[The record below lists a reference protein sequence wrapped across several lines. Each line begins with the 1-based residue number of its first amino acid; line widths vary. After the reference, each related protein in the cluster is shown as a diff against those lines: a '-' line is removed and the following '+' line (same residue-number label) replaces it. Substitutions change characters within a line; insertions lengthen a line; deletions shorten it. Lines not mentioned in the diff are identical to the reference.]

1 MVVEQ
6 SRRSSQR
13 YETSDKNDPS
23 SCQHRCHCSS
33 HSSPLAGWN
42 IKISVRYSFHI
53 MYTMTNQEI
62 AKILAEMAAL
72 FAMEGVAFKPRA
84 YEKAALGVEALDR
97 EVHEIYTSGGLK
109 ALEEI
114 PGVGRGIA
122 LHIKEM
128 LKTGSFR
135 EYRQMKKKM
144 PADIAGL
151 TAVEGVG
158 PKMVRTL
165 WEKLGVRNLADLEKA
180 AVAGKIRK
188 LPHLGQKSEERILK
202 GIAFLKQS
210 GGRRVLG
217 LLLPEVH
224 AMEKMIES
232 FPEIERVAVAGSV
245 RRARETIGDIDILV
259 ASVKPEKVT
268 ARFSALPQVG
278 HVHGSGPTKT
288 NVRLKN
294 GLDCDLRV
302 VPAKSWGAA
311 LNYFTGSKDHNVALR
326 EIAIKKGWKL
336 NEYGL
341 FKGEKMIAGRTEEEI
356 YKKLGLRYIEP
367 ELRENMGEIEA
378 ALRQAQG
385 KRPGLPNLIGYDD
398 LRGDLQVQTDWTDG
412 ENSIEQMAAAA
423 AAAGLS
429 YIAITDHTKSLAMT
443 GGADEKKLL
452 KQMATIDRL
461 NATKFKSSKFKILK
475 GAEVNI
481 GKDGTLDI
489 ADEVLAKL
497 DVAGAAVHSHFKLS
511 RAEQTARVIR
521 AMDNPHIDIIFHLTG
536 RIINKRELIDLDI
549 DAVIAAGKRTGT
561 VLEINAYPERAD
573 IKDDYIRKCV
583 DAGVKMSIDSD
594 AHSVKHF
601 SYLSCGIAQARR
613 GWAEKK
619 DIINAWPAEKMLKFL
634 K

>member
-1 MVVEQ
+1 
-6 SRRSSQR
+6 
-13 YETSDKNDPS
+13 
-23 SCQHRCHCSS
+23 
-33 HSSPLAGWN
+33 
-42 IKISVRYSFHI
+42 
-53 MYTMTNQEI
+53 MTNQEI

-72 FAMEGVAFKPRA
+72 FDMEGVAFKPRA
-84 YEKAALGVEALDR
+84 YEKAAMGVEALDR
-97 EVHEIYTSGGLK
+97 EVREIYKTGGLK

-122 LHIKEM
+122 LHLEEI

-135 EYRQMKKKM
+135 EYRAFKKKT
-144 PADIAGL
+144 PVDIAAL

-158 PKMVRTL
+158 PKMIKIL
-165 WEKLGVRNLADLEKA
+165 WEKLRIRNLAGLEKA
-180 AVAGKIRK
+180 ARAGKIRK

-210 GGRRVLG
+210 GGRRVQG
-217 LLLPEVH
+217 LLLPEIH
-224 AMEKMIES
+224 GMEKIIKS
-232 FPEIERVAVAGSV
+232 FPETELVVVAGSV
-245 RRARETIGDIDILV
+245 RRRRETIGDIDILV
-259 ASVKPEKVT
+259 ASAKPGKVT
-268 ARFSALPQVG
+268 ARFLGLPQVA
-278 HVHGSGPTKT
+278 HVYGSGPTKT

-302 VPAKSWGAA
+302 VPEKSWGAA

-341 FKGEKMIAGRTEEEI
+341 FKGEKIIAGRTEDEI
-356 YKKLGLRYIEP
+356 YKKLGLHYIEP
-367 ELRENMGEIEA
+367 ELREDTGEIEA
-378 ALRQAQG
+378 AR
-385 KRPGLPNLIGYDD
+385 KNTLPKLIGYGD
-398 LRGDLQVQTDWTDG
+398 LKGDLQVQTDWTDG
-412 ENSIEQMAAAA
+412 EDSIEKMAAAA

-452 KQMATIDRL
+452 KQMVEIDVINRKL
-461 NATKFKSSKFKILK
+461 KNQKFKILK

-481 GKDGTLDI
+481 NKDGTLDI
-489 ADEVLAKL
+489 VDEVLAKL

-521 AMDNPHIDIIFHLTG
+521 AMENSHIDIIFHLTG
-536 RIINKRELIDLDI
+536 RIINRREAIELDI
-549 DAVIAAGKRTGT
+549 DAVIAAAKRTGT

-573 IKDDYIRKCV
+573 IKDAYIRKCV

-601 SYLSCGIAQARR
+601 QYLACGIASARR

-619 DIINAWPAEKMLKFL
+619 DIINAWPAEKMLRML